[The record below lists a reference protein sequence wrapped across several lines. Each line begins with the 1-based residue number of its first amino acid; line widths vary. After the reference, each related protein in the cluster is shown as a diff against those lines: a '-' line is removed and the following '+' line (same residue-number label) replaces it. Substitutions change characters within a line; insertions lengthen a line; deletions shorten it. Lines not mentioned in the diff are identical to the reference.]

1 MVKALG
7 CEVGS
12 ALRCLIRDTVAQS
25 ASEGI
30 IDEFTLAKIV

>member
-7 CEVGS
+7 CEIRS

-25 ASEGI
+25 ASESI

>member
-7 CEVGS
+7 CEIGS
-12 ALRCLIRDTVAQS
+12 ALRCLIRDTVSQS

-30 IDEFTLAKIV
+30 IDKFTLA